1 MEDAV
6 IAVSKKV
13 IGLLV
18 FTIVGLSLVI
28 LTAYSKYIYAKD
40 FTFLIEATC
49 NPEQQSC
56 FVRDCEEY
64 CPPNQLEIYSAY
76 EISAADYDKCTTNGC
91 ENICQNETTKNLC
104 IEISCNAEN
113 GDDCTD

>member
-18 FTIVGLSLVI
+18 FTICGASLVF
-28 LTAYSKYIYAKD
+28 LSAYTKYIYAKD
-40 FTFLIEATC
+40 FSFLIEATC
-49 NPEQQSC
+49 NPEQQTC
-56 FVRDCEEY
+56 YVRDCDES

-76 EISAADYDKCTTNGC
+76 EISAADYAKCTTNGC
-91 ENICQNETTKNLC
+91 ENICQNETTSNLC
-104 IEISCNAEN
+104 KEFVCDGEK
-113 GDDCTD
+113 GDDCTE